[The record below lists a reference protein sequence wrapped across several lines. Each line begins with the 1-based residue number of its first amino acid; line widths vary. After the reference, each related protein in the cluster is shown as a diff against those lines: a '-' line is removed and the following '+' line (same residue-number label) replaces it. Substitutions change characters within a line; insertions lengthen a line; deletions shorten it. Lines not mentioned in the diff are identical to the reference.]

1 MYISSHKIHSDY
13 IAKANV
19 FKERKKERKKEGKK
33 ERKREREESQQMQ
46 LHKWNYH
53 NITRISVFSVK
64 NTKHSEKCRS
74 KHRYATHTQ
83 HTHTHTPNTTNNNTN
98 IHTDT
103 ERGSH
108 LFQVSHIAELYTY
121 LQTNIRT
128 CWHTY
133 VNIQAYK
140 WQSYPL
146 K

>member
-1 MYISSHKIHSDY
+1 
-13 IAKANV
+13 
-19 FKERKKERKKEGKK
+19 
-33 ERKREREESQQMQ
+33 MQ
-46 LHKWNYH
+46 LHKWNYQ
-53 NITRISVFSVK
+53 NITRISVFSAK
-64 NTKHSEKCRS
+64 NTITNREKCRS
-74 KHRYATHTQ
+74 NTGMQ

-140 WQSYPL
+140 WQLDPF

>member
-1 MYISSHKIHSDY
+1 MHQNVYIIPSSHKIHSDF
-13 IAKANV
+13 ITKANI
-19 FKERKKERKKEGKK
+19 FKERKKE
-33 ERKREREESQQMQ
+33 REREESQQMQ

-64 NTKHSEKCRS
+64 NTKHKQRKMQNQTQVCNS
-74 KHRYATHTQ
+74 HTHK
-83 HTHTHTPNTTNNNTN
+83 HTHTKHTN
-98 IHTDT
+98 IYTYT

-108 LFQVSHIAELYTY
+108 LFQVTHIVLLYIDI
-121 LQTNIRT
+121 QTHIRT

-133 VNIQAYK
+133 VNSQAHK